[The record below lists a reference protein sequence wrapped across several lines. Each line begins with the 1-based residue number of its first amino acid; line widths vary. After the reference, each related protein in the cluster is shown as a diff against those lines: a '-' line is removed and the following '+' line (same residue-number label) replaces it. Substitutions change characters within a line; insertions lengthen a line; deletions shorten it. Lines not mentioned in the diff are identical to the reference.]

1 MSKLGS
7 KKRRETLRLKQLISI
22 EEQIRAL
29 GYQCLA
35 GIDEVGRG
43 PLAGPVV
50 AAACILPSNLL
61 LRGIKDSKQ
70 LPEDKRFYFYEK
82 LMRNPEVYYGIGV
95 VEAVEIDQINIL
107 QASLKAAML
116 AVAHLPI
123 RPDFLLMDGNQ
134 LPNFDIPAEGIIDAD
149 RLCQVVAAAS
159 IIAKQMRDQIM
170 IGYHALY
177 PEYGFQKHKGYATS
191 EHIAALHQYGPS
203 LIHRMSFGTV
213 KEILCEV

>member
-1 MSKLGS
+1 MLKQGN
-7 KKRRETLRLKQLISI
+7 KKRRETLRLKKLVSI

-50 AAACILPSNLL
+50 AAACILPPALL

-70 LPEDKRFYFYEK
+70 LPGDKRFSLYEE
-82 LMRNPEVYYGIGV
+82 LMRNPEVHYGIGII
-95 VEAVEIDQINIL
+95 EAVEIDKINIL
-107 QASLKAAML
+107 QASLKAALL
-116 AVAHLPI
+116 AAAHLPT

-134 LPNFDIPAEGIIDAD
+134 VPDFPIPAEGIIDAD

-159 IIAKQMRDQIM
+159 IIAKEMRDQIM

-177 PEYGFQKHKGYATS
+177 PEYGFQNHKGYATS
-191 EHIAALHQYGPS
+191 QHIAALRQHGPS
-203 LIHRMSFGTV
+203 PIHRMSFGVV
-213 KEILCEV
+213 KEILCEA